1 MAEEA
6 QIPFGNAFLVSTP
19 RLDDLQ
25 NKVYAQQRYRQ
36 QQQATESKAMDEMM
50 SKELAK
56 VRSVDAADIANQY
69 NQMKQ
74 TGKRLY
80 FDPSVT
86 GNAQKYNEFQTM
98 HNMQYAKLMSDIRAS
113 QEQNDAAK
121 EIAKEH
127 FKNPY
132 DFDPNAKEIMTLHM
146 NTPLSEL
153 KNTKYGDLTNLWG
166 ALKKTPN
173 FDFQKVQDAATG
185 QPRETYSEQVPYD
198 KEGLQSSIVKYKF
211 GKTPAEYKASI
222 LGAIAGQ
229 QIANDKAVQLWRS
242 IPQSEKDKV
251 QSAFSQIP
259 NSKWLQMGAKG
270 PQDLEPG
277 NPDSE
282 AEQYASY
289 LAKKHAIEANPE
301 KNIDKPFT
309 NVSAEMKAKQQ
320 DALALEKY
328 RQSGRIDLAE
338 LKQRLKDKSADQQNS
353 LIGQYFD
360 VMHQEA
366 VKRPNNI
373 YHRELS
379 TQSSLPLYEYGIPS
393 DPVLNDRFKRG
404 TGKEQIEPDTYRTDA
419 DGTYIRPVFYQR
431 DEKTGKILYDTDG
444 NPKEIDAISTP
455 VPASQF
461 KVSLGQKIL
470 SKKDEAKEISGTSSK
485 APKPAT
491 NYNVNGV
498 KYTHEQLNHMGYSD
512 EQIQQAIQLG
522 TIKQ

>member
-6 QIPFGNAFLVSTP
+6 QIPFGNAFLVNTP
-19 RLDDLQ
+19 RLDELQ

-121 EIAKEH
+121 EISKEH

-132 DFDPNAKEIMTLHM
+132 DFDPNAKDIMTLHM

-229 QIANDKAVQLWRS
+229 QIANDKAVQLWRN

-320 DALALEKY
+320 YALALEDY
-328 RQSGRIDLAE
+328 RQTGRINLAK
-338 LKQRLKDKSADQQNS
+338 LKQQFKDKSAQEQNS
-353 LIGQYFD
+353 ILDDYVN
-360 VMHQEA
+360 VMHDEA
-366 VKRPNNI
+366 VKRKDNI
-373 YHRELS
+373 YYGIHEGVPRA
-379 TQSSLPLYEYGIPS
+379 EYGIPV
-393 DPVLNDRFKRG
+393 DPTLNERFKRG
-404 TGKEQIEPDTYRTDA
+404 TGKEQIEPDAYRMDA

-431 DEKTGKILYDTDG
+431 DEKTGKIVYNTQG
-444 NPKEIDAISTP
+444 NPAEIETISQP
-455 VPASQF
+455 VPISQF